1 MPKKPH
7 HLRSLPPALADSLT
21 PEAKRDLADYRTVQQ
36 RRRRERDVKG
46 WANTDEG
53 VPPFLEAPEA
63 EAPRAADLWRSLK
76 SRSSE
81 AEVLALGQRF
91 GLDAHGTRA
100 ALDALRRAELLT
112 LGPDGYTTHGP
123 GNVPF

>member
-7 HLRSLPPALADSLT
+7 HLHSLPPALAASLS
-21 PEAKRDLADYRTVQQ
+21 PAAKRDLADYRTGQE

-46 WANTDEG
+46 WAGTAEG
-53 VPPFLEAPEA
+53 VPPFLEAPET
-63 EAPRAADLWRSLK
+63 EAPRAADVWRSLK
-76 SRSSE
+76 PRSTE
-81 AEVLALGQRF
+81 AEALALGQRF
-91 GLDAHGTRA
+91 GLDARGTRA

-112 LGPDGYTTHGP
+112 HGPDGYTTQGP